1 LYNIENIFVIFL
13 FFIQTCKTLKNK
25 EAIVDII
32 QRKTERERTK
42 AVKQQL
48 LTLKNY
54 INSKEH
60 KRTERET
67 NLVASQFS
75 E

>member
-1 LYNIENIFVIFL
+1 MKLFICLYNIENIFVILL
-13 FFIQTCKTLKNK
+13 FFIQTCKTLTNK

-48 LTLKNY
+48 LTLKKERKR
-54 INSKEH
+54 KEH
-60 KRTERET
+60 
-67 NLVASQFS
+67 
-75 E
+75 

>member
-1 LYNIENIFVIFL
+1 MSKKLKTKLFICLYNFENIFVIFL

-48 LTLKNY
+48 LTLKKERKR
-54 INSKEH
+54 KEH
-60 KRTERET
+60 
-67 NLVASQFS
+67 
-75 E
+75 